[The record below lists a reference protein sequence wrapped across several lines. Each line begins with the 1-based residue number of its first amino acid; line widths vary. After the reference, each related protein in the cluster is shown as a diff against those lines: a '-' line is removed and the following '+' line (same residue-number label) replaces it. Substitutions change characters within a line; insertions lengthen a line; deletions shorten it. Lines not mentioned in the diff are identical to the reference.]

1 MAFHLLPFLRMGV
14 YFSYYYPILK
24 ELNMV
29 HRKAMKLVKVSL
41 IDCAFH

>member
-1 MAFHLLPFLRMGV
+1 MAFHLLTFLRMGV
-14 YFSYYYPILK
+14 YFNYYYLTLK

-41 IDCAFH
+41 IDCLFC